1 MNSHSQVMWKLE
13 NNSRKR
19 FIYSENNL
27 WIFKFWIIWQDKT
40 AIKLSY
46 QIYIQKYTYID
57 FKRSRDRWIK
67 KSLKSIFKFFQISK
81 IGRIEFLNFHVL
93 INHFWRLLNS
103 RFFKYSRLKQIDQFN
118 SNRIENMTRG
128 DTTMLLPPQTCPI

>member
-1 MNSHSQVMWKLE
+1 MN
-13 NNSRKR
+13 
-19 FIYSENNL
+19 
-27 WIFKFWIIWQDKT
+27 
-40 AIKLSY
+40 
-46 QIYIQKYTYID
+46 
-57 FKRSRDRWIK
+57 K

-128 DTTMLLPPQTCPI
+128 DTTMLLPPQTCPISPQNYLDFTSKFNFHNNYLFFRSSTVSFWYEKVQHCSTTSEMEFHQSILEWKRPQSS